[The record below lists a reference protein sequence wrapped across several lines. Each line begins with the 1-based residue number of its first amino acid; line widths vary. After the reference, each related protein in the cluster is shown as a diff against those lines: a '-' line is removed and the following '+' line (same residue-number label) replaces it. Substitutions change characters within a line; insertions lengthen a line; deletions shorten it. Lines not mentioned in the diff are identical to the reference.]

1 MTFATFTN
9 NATPNLSPQSQLRK
23 KIAQLIT
30 LPGYTD
36 RAVPGKT
43 GNFRY
48 PILVRNVSI
57 QYNGFEGFTPPTTS
71 RIGMWSSSG
80 ASPFYSGNIALTTT
94 ADGAIPPFR
103 TGTVTRP
110 SFANTQYWIG
120 FTVPTSAFLTW
131 GVQNNIESPFVAR
144 VRADDTSNTGDFNND
159 SFAISDSSSFNGQLS
174 YSLTYDI
181 IPTAPRTLTATPSG
195 TTVSLSWTAP
205 ANNGGTPITGYRIQ
219 RRLADGS
226 FTTIETNTASTGTT
240 YSDTGLTAGATY
252 EYRIAALNAV
262 TTAAGSSYFSPYSNI
277 ASAELLGI
285 AGNATSRLD
294 VSAVNAG
301 ADIVVFGD
309 TPNDIHFE
317 AIQVTYGSENLY
329 NRVSVTRAGGDVQT
343 VDELISQGT
352 FGIRSLSLSTLNS
365 TDSEALALASE
376 LLVLYR
382 VPELRIESITV
393 NLLTLT
399 GDQLARV
406 LAIDI
411 DTVAQVYFT
420 PNKIGD
426 TIEKFGRIIG
436 IGHNIGVDTHTIT
449 FRFQTLGTDLFVLD
463 SDISGILD
471 ENVLS

>member
-1 MTFATFTN
+1 MTFKTFTN

-48 PILVRNVSI
+48 PILVRDLSI
-57 QYNGFEGFTPPTTS
+57 QYNGFAGYTPPTTS
-71 RIGMWSSSG
+71 KIGMWSSSG
-80 ASPFYSGNIALTTT
+80 ASPFYSGNITLTTT
-94 ADGAIPPFR
+94 ADGSIPPFR

-120 FTVPTSAFLTW
+120 FTVPTSAYLTW

-144 VRADDTSNTGDFNND
+144 VKADDTSNTGDFNND
-159 SFAISDSSSFNGQLS
+159 SFAISSTSSSNGQLS

-195 TTVSLSWTAP
+195 TTVTLSWTAP
-205 ANNGGTPITGYRIQ
+205 SSNGGTAITGYRIE
-219 RRLADGS
+219 RRLAGGS
-226 FTTIETNTASTGTT
+226 FSSIRSNTGSTSTTFA
-240 YSDTGLTAGATY
+240 DTGLTAGATY

-262 TTAAGSSYFSPYSNI
+262 TTAAGSSYFSPYSNT
-277 ASAELLGI
+277 ASAELTGI

-294 VSAVNAG
+294 VTVLNAG

-309 TPNDIHFE
+309 TPNDIHFDAVE
-317 AIQVTYGSENLY
+317 VTYGSENLY
-329 NRVSVTRAGGDVQT
+329 NRVSVTRAGGEVQT
-343 VDELISQGT
+343 VDAAQSQLT
-352 FGIRSLSLSTLNS
+352 FGIRSLSVTTLNS
-365 TDSEALALASE
+365 TDTEALALATE
-376 LLVLYR
+376 LLSLYR
-382 VPELRIESITV
+382 SPELRIESIDV
-393 NLLTLT
+393 NLLSLT

-406 LAIDI
+406 LAIDL

-420 PNKIGD
+420 PNQIGD

-436 IGHNIGVDTHTIT
+436 ISHNIDLETHTVT
-449 FRFQTLGTDLFVLD
+449 FKFNTLGTDLFVLD

-471 ENVLS
+471 ENVLN